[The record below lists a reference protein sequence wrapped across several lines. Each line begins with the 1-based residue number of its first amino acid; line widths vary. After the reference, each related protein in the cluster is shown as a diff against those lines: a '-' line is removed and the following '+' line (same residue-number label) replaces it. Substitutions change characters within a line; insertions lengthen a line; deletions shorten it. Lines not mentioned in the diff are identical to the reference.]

1 MKEQSEKRAI
11 SIAEAARYACVS
23 RGTIENW
30 IAKKILP
37 CEELP
42 SRGKGAYRFRRIR
55 SEDLNALLNSSYNS
69 SCNKN
74 NVRNDAADAFLL
86 PRNS

>member
-1 MKEQSEKRAI
+1 VKDRSNKRAL

-30 IAKKILP
+30 LTKGILP

-42 SRGKGAYRFRRIR
+42 SRGNGAYRFRRIR
-55 SEDLNALLNSSYNS
+55 KQDLEEFLDKSYYKTESKTNSSD
-69 SCNKN
+69 KLI
-74 NVRNDAADAFLL
+74 LL
-86 PRNS
+86 